1 MQASFQKYTDNAV
14 SKTINM
20 KYSAKKEDVAN
31 AFFLAYKKGC
41 KGITVFRQ
49 GSRKKGTFVRVADSD

>member
-20 KYSAKKEDVAN
+20 PRSAKKEDEAR
-31 AFFLAYKKGC
+31 AYLLACEKGC
-41 KGITVFRQ
+41 KGITTFRY
-49 GSRKKGTFVRVADSD
+49 GTQKVETLVRFADTD